1 MALSNETKEVLLT
14 NLFYSPNTVFTSVK
28 ALYDAV
34 KNKKITQ
41 QEVKDFVQKQEVNQ
55 LFKRQKRIQTYF
67 PISAQFKFEILQVD
81 LVDMSNLSSA
91 NKNYRYLL
99 VCVDV
104 FSRLAFVVP
113 MKNKTSNTIV
123 ESFREVLDLV
133 EPTIINCDNG
143 SEFINQSF
151 KDLLIKRGITVN
163 YVNVQD
169 HHKLGIVDRFVRT
182 LREKINKYM
191 AMYNTTKYI
200 DVLPKIVNNYNN
212 SYHSGI
218 KKKPIEVTD
227 EDEKV
232 NELTRKKYK
241 KAKQEEV
248 KFNIGDKVRYILN
261 KKQFE
266 KGTLSKFS
274 KIVHEIISHT
284 EHTYTLDNDKTYK
297 YYELQKVTEAQK
309 LDKETKGPSRE
320 QMSRERSVQRKIRQ
334 EGIQMDNI
342 INHPRAR
349 K

>member
-1 MALSNETKEVLLT
+1 
-14 NLFYSPNTVFTSVK
+14 
-28 ALYDAV
+28 
-34 KNKKITQ
+34 
-41 QEVKDFVQKQEVNQ
+41 
-55 LFKRQKRIQTYF
+55 
-67 PISAQFKFEILQVD
+67 
-81 LVDMSNLSSA
+81 MSNLSSA

-191 AMYNTTKYI
+191 AMHNTTKYI

-227 EDEKV
+227 DDEKV
-232 NELTRKKYK
+232 IELTRKKYK
-241 KAKQEEV
+241 RAKQEEA
-248 KFNIGDKVRYILN
+248 KFNVVSLFYIFYFHEDLVHIKVFLLNILHSYN
-261 KKQFE
+261 IQTYMVLFDFDQLFLF
-266 KGTLSKFS
+266 LSCSGLGLCGF
-274 KIVHEIISHT
+274 
-284 EHTYTLDNDKTYK
+284 
-297 YYELQKVTEAQK
+297 AQPNSS
-309 LDKETKGPSRE
+309 LHFFLALSSFPL
-320 QMSRERSVQRKIRQ
+320 
-334 EGIQMDNI
+334 
-342 INHPRAR
+342 HF
-349 K
+349 